1 MKFADIYVSYPVE
14 SPFTYRIPEGADI
27 QPGMRVRVH
36 FRNRKLTG
44 FVIKTHN
51 NTPVDIAPE
60 KIKSVDSAVD
70 PEPIFDTRLLGL
82 VDYTAKT
89 YLCAPGEVLAAA
101 LPSAERPSAR
111 YKVPFTRKE
120 LVPYPL
126 TGEQQQIADDIHKS
140 REHGHQLHLIF
151 GVTGSG
157 KTEIYIDLAKRAID
171 AGRSVIYL
179 VPEISLSSQI
189 YERLYNIFGNDLII
203 YHSHLTA
210 PQRLHNWNRFYSGD
224 AKIAVGTRSAVFL
237 QCPDLGLIIIDEE
250 HDGSFKEHSTPR
262 YNARRIATFRARQQ
276 NAALVMGSA
285 TPSVESLYTAWQGTF
300 RLHKLSGRYGDAMLP
315 EIRIVLLEKKRNPKD
330 LLTNELKVATKR
342 AVDSGS
348 QVIYLLNRRG
358 FSPVVLCDDCGESV
372 TCPFCSISMNLHR
385 DGTLLCHYCGH
396 HIPKPGSCPSCGK
409 KELVNVGSGTQRIEE
424 EIFRTFPNIR
434 VFRLDHDSSRKK
446 DTSYNLI
453 DQMNSGEIDILL
465 GTQMVAKGFDFQ
477 RVTLVGVLLA
487 DIGLSLPDF
496 RASERIFSL
505 LTQVAGRCGRGEKSG
520 TVIVQSLNENMPFLH
535 YLKAHDYEGFVR
547 EELEI
552 RQALRYPPFARIAR
566 LLVRGKSEEKVQE
579 AAEYLGK
586 RIAEEITRSSLQVTL
601 LGPSPAPLGKIS
613 ANFRYHLILKSQQ
626 IAPLRTLIQ
635 ATRDTIGGKDLYLE
649 IDIDPYDML

>member
-14 SPFTYRIPEGADI
+14 SAFTYRVPEDMDVQA
-27 QPGMRVRVH
+27 GMRVRVH

-51 NTPVDIAPE
+51 EQPVDIAPE
-60 KIKSVDSAVD
+60 KIKTIDAAID
-70 PEPIFDTRLLGL
+70 PEPVFDRRLLAL
-82 VDYTAKT
+82 IDYTATT

-111 YKVPFTRKE
+111 YKVPFARRE
-120 LVPYPL
+120 LSPYPL
-126 TGEQQQIADDIHKS
+126 TPEQQNIADDIHRS
-140 REHGHQLHLIF
+140 AEQGHRLHLIF

-189 YERLYNIFGNDLII
+189 YERLFNIFGNDLII

-210 PQRLHNWNRFYSGD
+210 PQRLHNWKRFYSGD

-300 RLHKLSGRYGDAMLP
+300 RLHRLTGRFGDAVLP
-315 EIRIVLLEKKRNPKD
+315 EIRIVPLEKKRNPKD

-342 AVDSGS
+342 AVDSGD

-358 FSPVVLCDDCGESV
+358 FSPVVLCNDCGETI

-396 HIPKPGSCPSCGK
+396 HIPRPDVCPSCGK
-409 KELVNVGSGTQRIEE
+409 KELVHVGSGTQRIEE
-424 EIFRTFPNIR
+424 EVFRTFPNIR

-446 DTSYNLI
+446 ETSYNLI
-453 DQMNSGEIDILL
+453 DQMNSGDIDILL

-487 DIGLSLPDF
+487 DIGLNLPDF

-505 LTQVAGRCGRGEKSG
+505 LTQVAGRCGRGEKHG
-520 TVIVQSLNENMPFLH
+520 TVIVQSLNESMPFFH
-535 YLKAHDYEGFVR
+535 YLKNHDYEGFVR
-547 EELEI
+547 EELEM
-552 RQALRYPPFARIAR
+552 RQALRYPPFARMAR

-579 AAEYLGK
+579 AAASLGK
-586 RIAEEITRSSLQVTL
+586 CIADNITRNRLTVTL

-613 ANFRYHLILKSQQ
+613 SNFRYHLILKSTQ

-635 ATRDTIGGKDLYLE
+635 ETRDTISGRDLYLE
-649 IDIDPYDML
+649 IDIDPFDML

>member
-1 MKFADIYVSYPVE
+1 MNFADIYVSYPVE
-14 SPFTYRIPEGADI
+14 SAFTYRVPEDMVV
-27 QPGMRVRVH
+27 QSGMRVRVH
-36 FRNRKLTG
+36 FRNRKVTG
-44 FVIKTHN
+44 FVIKTHHVQ
-51 NTPVDIAPE
+51 PVDIAPE
-60 KIKSVDSAVD
+60 KIKTIDTAID
-70 PEPIFDTRLLGL
+70 PEPVFDSRLLAL
-82 VDYTAKT
+82 TEYTATT

-101 LPSAERPSAR
+101 LPSAEKPSAR

-120 LVPYPL
+120 LSPYPL
-126 TGEQQQIADDIHKS
+126 TVEQQHIADDIHGS
-140 REHGHQLHLIF
+140 AEQGHRLHLIF

-189 YERLYNIFGNDLII
+189 YERLFNIFGNDLII

-210 PQRLHNWNRFYSGD
+210 PQRLHNWKRFYSGD

-300 RLHKLSGRYGDAMLP
+300 RLHRMTGRFGDAVLP
-315 EIRIVLLEKKRNPKD
+315 EIRIVPLEKKRNPKD

-342 AVDSGS
+342 AVDSGD

-358 FSPVVLCDDCGESV
+358 FSPVVLCDDCGETI

-396 HIPKPGSCPSCGK
+396 HIPRPEVCPSCGK
-409 KELVNVGSGTQRIEE
+409 KELVHVGSGTQRIEE
-424 EIFRTFPNIR
+424 EVFRTFPNIR

-453 DQMNSGEIDILL
+453 DQMNSGGIDILL

-487 DIGLSLPDF
+487 DIGLNLPDF

-505 LTQVAGRCGRGEKSG
+505 LTQVAGRCGRGEKHG
-520 TVIVQSLNENMPFLH
+520 TVIVQSLNESMPFFN
-535 YLKAHDYEGFVR
+535 YLKKHDYEGFVR
-547 EELEI
+547 EELEM
-552 RQALRYPPFARIAR
+552 RQALRYPPFARMAR
-566 LLVRGKSEEKVQE
+566 LLVRGKTEEKVQE
-579 AAEYLGK
+579 AAASLGK
-586 RIAEEITRSSLQVTL
+586 CIAENIKRNSLDVTL

-613 ANFRYHLILKSQQ
+613 SNFRYHLILKSMQ
-626 IAPLRTLIQ
+626 ITPLRILIQ
-635 ATRDTIGGKDLYLE
+635 ATRDIVSGKDLYLE
-649 IDIDPYDML
+649 IDIDPFDML